1 MCVGF
6 SCTLHYWCSFVQGF
20 VCIDCIGC
28 VCEERVYKLCMCL
41 FVCVLSVCICLYVR
55 VSVQLYIYAGGTLLD
70 MAGFSI

>member
-41 FVCVLSVCICLYVR
+41 FVCVLSLYMFVCASECTTVHIGKRHAARYGRL
-55 VSVQLYIYAGGTLLD
+55 
-70 MAGFSI
+70 

>member
-28 VCEERVYKLCMCL
+28 VCEERVYKLCMCS
-41 FVCVLSVCICLYVR
+41 FVCVLSLYMFVCASECTTEAR
-55 VSVQLYIYAGGTLLD
+55 C
-70 MAGFSI
+70 

>member
-6 SCTLHYWCSFVQGF
+6 SCTLHYWCSFVLDLCALI
-20 VCIDCIGC
+20 VL
-28 VCEERVYKLCMCL
+28 VAYLKNVCMCL